1 MIDSYLLPEGTIVTA
16 KGDSAAVDLSPAANR
31 AFLLTLSVTSVIEQ
45 ESIEVSVFTS
55 ADGTAWETKPIA
67 TLPQKFYV
75 GEYPMI
81 VDLAGSPDAKFV
93 RAHWDVN
100 RWGRG
105 ANTPRFEIGLRFR
118 EIPPEMLSNAW

>member
-1 MIDSYLLPEGTIVTA
+1 MIDSYLVTEGTVITA
-16 KGDSAAVDLSPAANR
+16 KGDSVALDLSTAANR
-31 AFLLTLSVTSVIEQ
+31 TFLLTLSVTSVIEQ

-55 ADGTAWETKPIA
+55 ADGTTWETKPMA
-67 TLPQKFYV
+67 TLPQEFYI
-75 GEYPMI
+75 GEYPLI
-81 VDLAGSPDAKFV
+81 IDLAGSPDAKFV

-118 EIPPEMLSNAW
+118 EIPPEMLSKP